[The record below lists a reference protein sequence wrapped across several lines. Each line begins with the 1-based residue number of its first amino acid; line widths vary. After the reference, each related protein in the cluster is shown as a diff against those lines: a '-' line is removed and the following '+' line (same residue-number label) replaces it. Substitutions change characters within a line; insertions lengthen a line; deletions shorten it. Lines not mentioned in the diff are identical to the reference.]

1 MNEISYILIITN
13 MRVIKAIKRYYLQNK
28 KERYQISL
36 KMYSEDYIALL
47 LIMDCSYALVECQ
60 KIIYENILCYIFTAR
75 KNIL

>member
-28 KERYQISL
+28 KDRYQISL

-47 LIMDCSYALVECQ
+47 LIMDCSYAFVEYQ